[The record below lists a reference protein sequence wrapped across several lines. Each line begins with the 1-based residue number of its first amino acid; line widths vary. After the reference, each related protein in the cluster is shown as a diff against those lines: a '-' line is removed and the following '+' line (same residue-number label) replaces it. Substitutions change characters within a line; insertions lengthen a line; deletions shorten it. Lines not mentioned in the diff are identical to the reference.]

1 MPNHD
6 ESWVLSNWPIVLM
19 VITAVMLFRLQ
30 GDSWLVTLAKLVGLG
45 ALVLI
50 TVLILG
56 VVVTWLS

>member
-1 MPNHD
+1 
-6 ESWVLSNWPIVLM
+6 
-19 VITAVMLFRLQ
+19 LQ

-50 TVLILG
+50 AVLILG

>member
-1 MPNHD
+1 M
-6 ESWVLSNWPIVLM
+6 SNWPIVLL

-50 TVLILG
+50 AVLILG